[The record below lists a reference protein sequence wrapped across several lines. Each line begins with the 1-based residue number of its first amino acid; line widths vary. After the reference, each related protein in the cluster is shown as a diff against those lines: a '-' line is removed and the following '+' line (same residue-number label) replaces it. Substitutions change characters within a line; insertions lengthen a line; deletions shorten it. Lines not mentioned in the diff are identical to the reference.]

1 MRLEL
6 VFCWHNHMRQE
17 NTLNQIAARYGF
29 STEGVRSMLSAL
41 IAGHGSMAQF
51 NHADFG
57 GPGQWMAGGM
67 VMTATPGGVGDLR
80 RRIDRLCDDLVQL
93 LEQQQPAGG
102 VALFSSSEPWWPV
115 ELGIPTSAGSQND
128 FAYAYFPAH
137 DRLAIR
143 TGAQVVV
150 YDTVGRRLTGFGQ
163 QQPGGAI
170 EIQTTEGPVTLDRLR
185 AVE

>member
-1 MRLEL
+1 
-6 VFCWHNHMRQE
+6 MRQE

-41 IAGHGSMAQF
+41 RAGHGSMAQF

-57 GPGQWMAGGM
+57 GAGQWMPGGM

-93 LEQQQPAGG
+93 LDHEDESTG
-102 VALFSSSEPWWPV
+102 VALFNASEPWWPV
-115 ELGIPTSAGSQND
+115 EFGIPTSAGSQND

-143 TGAQVVV
+143 TGADVAV
-150 YDTVGRRLTGFGQ
+150 YDTTGRQLTGFGQ
-163 QQPGGAI
+163 QQPGGAV

-185 AVE
+185 AVG

>member
-1 MRLEL
+1 M
-6 VFCWHNHMRQE
+6 HMRQE

-41 IAGHGSMAQF
+41 RAGRGSMAQF

-57 GPGQWMAGGM
+57 GPGQWMPGGM

-93 LEQQQPAGG
+93 LDR
-102 VALFSSSEPWWPV
+102 EPESGEFAAFKSGERWWPV
-115 ELGIPTSAGSQND
+115 ELGIPSSAGSQND

-143 TGAQVVV
+143 SRGEVVV
-150 YDTVGRRLTGFGQ
+150 YDTVGRQLTGFGQ

-170 EIQTTEGPVTLDRLR
+170 EIQTSEGPITLDRLEVAR
-185 AVE
+185 